1 MKFKDLRMGM
11 VVSSKMSNFNNDYT
25 DIDVG
30 VVVDIAYEYAIST
43 TARGTSLN
51 SLRVLPVVKFL
62 SDPSTPR
69 KIAIENIEIY
79 QGESKWQWY

>member
-11 VVSSKMSNFNNDYT
+11 VVSSKRSNFNNDYT
-25 DIDVG
+25 DIDIDVG
-30 VVVDIAYEYAIST
+30 VVVDIAYEYATST
-43 TARGTSLN
+43 IARGIPLK

-79 QGESKWQWY
+79 EG

>member
-11 VVSSKMSNFNNDYT
+11 IVSSKMSNFNNGYT
-25 DIDVG
+25 DVG
-30 VVVDIAYEYAIST
+30 VVVDIAYEYATST
-43 TARGTSLN
+43 IARGTPLN

-69 KIAIENIEIY
+69 KISIENIEIY
-79 QGESKWQWY
+79 EGESK

>member
-11 VVSSKMSNFNNDYT
+11 IVSAKMSNFNNDCT

-30 VVVDIAYEYAIST
+30 VVVDIAYEYST
-43 TARGTSLN
+43 STIARGIPLK

-79 QGESKWQWY
+79 EGESK